1 MAIQRLLLSG
11 QPAPV
16 FKETVETFYE
26 ATGCKVEHRHLG
38 KGQPWVDLRLRPLHG
53 LWLVDAESSP
63 YCNKVL
69 KTSEH
74 DCDLLKL
81 GIALRGEIRSEQDGA
96 DVRVCRGRSA
106 LIAADRVGSI
116 EAPGLCRT
124 LAVAVPRERLAVRL
138 DHLDQA
144 MRQGLGGCAEMRL
157 LESYV
162 LSLMQE
168 QTEYSRDAE
177 ARVSEHLCD
186 LVNLLLGAGH
196 SDAETGCLR
205 GARAARLALL
215 KSDIAANLGNSELS
229 LDWLARRHGL
239 GRRAIR
245 NLFYAEGTNFT
256 DYVLNQRLDLTHAL
270 LTAPAHRHRSIIAIA
285 MEAGFGD
292 VSWFNRA
299 FRRQFGRTPKEARD
313 LAMSPRA

>member
-26 ATGCKVEHRHLG
+26 ATGCKVEYRHLG
-38 KGQPWVDLRLRPLHG
+38 KGRPWVDLRLRPLHG

-69 KTSEH
+69 KAAEH

-81 GIALRGEIRSEQDGA
+81 GIALKGELRSEQGGA
-96 DVRVCRGRSA
+96 DIRVRRGTSA

-116 EAPGLCRT
+116 QARGLCRT
-124 LAVAVPRERLAVRL
+124 LAVAVPRERLARRL
-138 DHLDQA
+138 DHLDRA
-144 MRQGLGGCAEMRL
+144 MRQGLGGGAEMHL

-168 QTEYSRDAE
+168 RTDYSGDLE

-186 LVNLLLGAGH
+186 LVNLVLGARC
-196 SDAETGCLR
+196 SDADTGCLR

-215 KSDIAANLGNSELS
+215 KSDIAANLSNNELS
-229 LDWLARRHGL
+229 LDWLTRRHGM
-239 GRRAIR
+239 GQRAIR

-256 DYVLNQRLDLTHAL
+256 DYVLNMRLDLAHTL
-270 LTAPAHRHRSIIAIA
+270 LAAPSHRHCSIIAIA
-285 MEAGFGD
+285 LEAGFGD
-292 VSWFNRA
+292 VSWFNRT
-299 FRRQFGRTPKEARD
+299 FRRHFGKTPREARD
-313 LAMSPRA
+313 SAMSSWD

>member
-1 MAIQRLLLSG
+1 MAIQQLRLSG
-11 QPAPV
+11 QPVPV

-26 ATGCKVEHRHLG
+26 ATGCKVEYSHLG
-38 KGQPWVDLRLRPLHG
+38 GGLPWVDLRLRPVHG
-53 LWLVDAESSP
+53 LWLVEARSSP

-81 GIALRGEIRSEQDGA
+81 GIALKGEIRSEQDGA
-96 DVRVCRGRSA
+96 DVRMRRGRSA

-116 EAPGLCRT
+116 QAPGLCRT
-124 LAVAVPRERLAVRL
+124 LAVAVPRERLAGRL
-138 DHLDQA
+138 DYLDRA
-144 MRQGLGGCAEMRL
+144 LRQGLDGCAEMRL
-157 LESYV
+157 LENYV

-168 QTEYSRDAE
+168 QTDYSGDVE
-177 ARVSEHLCD
+177 QRVSEHLCD
-186 LVNLLLGAGH
+186 LVNLLLGARGG
-196 SDAETGCLR
+196 DAETGRLR
-205 GARAARLALL
+205 GGRAARLALI
-215 KSDIAANLGNSELS
+215 KSDITANLANGELS

-256 DYVLNQRLDLTHAL
+256 DYVLNQRLALAQAL
-270 LTAPAHRHRSIIAIA
+270 LISPCHRHRSIISIA

-292 VSWFNRA
+292 VSWFNRT
-299 FRRQFGRTPKEARD
+299 FRRHFGKTPKEARD
-313 LAMSPRA
+313 LALSPRD

>member
-16 FKETVETFYE
+16 FKDTVETFYE
-26 ATGCKVEHRHLG
+26 ATGCKVDYVHLG

-63 YCNKVL
+63 YCNRVL

-96 DVRVCRGRSA
+96 DVRVRRGRSA

-116 EAPGLCRT
+116 EARGLCRT
-124 LAVAVPRERLAVRL
+124 LAVAVPRERLAARL

-168 QTEYSRDAE
+168 QTDYSGDAE
-177 ARVSEHLCD
+177 QRVSEHLCD
-186 LVNLLLGAGH
+186 LVNLLLGARH

-215 KSDIAANLGNSELS
+215 KSDIAANLANAELS
-229 LDWLARRHGL
+229 LDWLARRHGM
-239 GRRAIR
+239 GQRAIR
-245 NLFYAEGTNFT
+245 NLFYAEGANFT
-256 DYVLNQRLDLTHAL
+256 DYVLHKRLDLAHAL
-270 LTAPAHRHRSIIAIA
+270 LTAPSHRNRSIIAVA

-292 VSWFNRA
+292 VSWFNRT
-299 FRRQFGRTPKEARD
+299 FRRHFGKTPKEARD
-313 LAMSPRA
+313 LAMPPRG